1 VRDER
6 CDLRSARHVPRLGL
20 LRQLQDPLFGPET
33 KRLCRQRHGHTDRST
48 TARLR
53 RRLSLRCI
61 VGSSDWQRTALNR
74 VAALR
79 RLRGGTVRV
88 GRSDYYRCCDGRRRR
103 IRGDPLFKLE
113 GRVERAWRKKF

>member
-1 VRDER
+1 MQILSQPSPP
-6 CDLRSARHVPRLGL
+6 CLALWH
-20 LRQLQDPLFGPET
+20 
-33 KRLCRQRHGHTDRST
+33 HT
-48 TARLR
+48 
-53 RRLSLRCI
+53 LSCCI